1 RSSPRRPTKT
11 TSDRCLRMRSSSARE
26 AQKHRGASTAPRAQV
41 LLLRRLTSLKAF
53 LCGSVALW
61 LILTCAEIAVG
72 AQAPP
77 PARNNTLTAVGGI
90 KVGHF
95 TLPQRP
101 TGCTVVLVEAG
112 ATAGVDVRGAAP
124 ATRETDLLKPEK
136 MVQQVY
142 GIALSGGSLF
152 GLDA

>member
-1 RSSPRRPTKT
+1 
-11 TSDRCLRMRSSSARE
+11 MRSSSATE
-26 AQKHRGASTAPRAQV
+26 AQRHRGASPGRWASRCDARDRSAQV
-41 LLLRRLTSLKAF
+41 LLRRLLPSLKAF
-53 LCGSVALW
+53 LCGFVALW
-61 LILTCAEIAVG
+61 LILIYTEITGV

-124 ATRETDLLKPEK
+124 ATRETDLLKPGNI
-136 MVQQVY
+136 VQ
-142 GIALSGGSLF
+142 IAH
-152 GLDA
+152 AI